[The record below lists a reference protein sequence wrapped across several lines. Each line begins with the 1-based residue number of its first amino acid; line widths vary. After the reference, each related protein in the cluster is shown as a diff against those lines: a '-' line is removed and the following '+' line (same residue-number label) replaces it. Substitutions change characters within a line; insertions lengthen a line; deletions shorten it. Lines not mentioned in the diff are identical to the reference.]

1 MEKHWE
7 YSALN
12 WLRAFSRRSFLHGS
26 GATAAWA
33 LASASSA
40 IANVTHPLRSVPTLE
55 DLASDCIT
63 HGFGDLYSTP
73 ATQNEWGYVKAS
85 KSVTGINAI
94 SFPPF
99 ACCGIPET
107 AWSPGYLTTCELYLD
122 GRLLIV
128 STPQPNETSHIW
140 YPHRIVRQAVTD
152 GLSFTAQTFM
162 PSRQRAVAQSIVVK
176 NLGSQ
181 LRTFTLGFDLR
192 AAVTR
197 KNEAWFVNSPG
208 EADNR
213 VTADLARGCLIF
225 EAQHSKAVSVQG
237 VQPEPHGVR
246 DLRILVFEL
255 TLGPG
260 QSKELR
266 YINAIAGEKA
276 EAVESYQRMQAGFRD
291 LMHQNQDA
299 FTDLIR
305 AAFTPG
311 NSAFSGHLPQL
322 ITDSEPLWNLYYRGF
337 TNLLFARRTSPDSTY
352 GSTYITLGGRVLPTL
367 SFPWDTS
374 LTSLS
379 LALLDPE
386 PLRRL
391 IENWMVQDMHKH
403 LATDYVSGQ
412 AVGPWYAVN
421 DMAILR
427 CAQNYLKVTGNFAWL
442 DTQID
447 GKPVL
452 DHLVSHALYW
462 KQLDKSGYGLAD
474 YGNIENL
481 LEVVST
487 YLHQVAGMNA
497 GNVSGMRFVAA
508 LLYRKG
514 NSTLANRMQ
523 AEACTLATRIN
534 RELYVQGRGY
544 WRCRQPDG
552 SYNEVRHCY
561 DLLTVLDNMAED
573 LSSDQKREMSSFFWS
588 ELHSSLWMRALSAGD
603 ADATWNIRPDHSSIG
618 AYPSWPPLTA
628 KALYKTDTSAE
639 VASWVKQLAKAG
651 NQGPFGQA
659 HFVESVFPP
668 ERGGARK
675 APEDAPYLNDWCCI
689 AAGSFVDMVIDS
701 IFGAELTLYDGIRI
715 NSRLRDFDPKARL
728 VNLRY
733 QGRIFA
739 LSQSGAQQI
748 GSNQ

>member
-1 MEKHWE
+1 MGKRSE

-12 WLRAFSRRSFLHGS
+12 WLRAFSRRSFLKGS

-33 LASASSA
+33 MASSSGA
-40 IANVTHPLRSVPTLE
+40 VADATHRLRSLPTLE
-55 DLASDCIT
+55 DLASDRIT
-63 HGFGDLYSTP
+63 NGFRDLYSTP

-107 AWSPGYLTTCELYLD
+107 TWSPGYLTTCELYLD
-122 GRLLIV
+122 GRLLVV
-128 STPQPNETSHIW
+128 STPQPSETSYTW
-140 YPHRIVRQAVTD
+140 YPHRIVRQAVAN
-152 GLSFTAQTFM
+152 GLSFTTQTFM
-162 PSRQRAVAQSIVVK
+162 PSKQRAVAQSIVVK
-176 NLGSQ
+176 NLGIER
-181 LRTFTLGFDLR
+181 RTFTLEFDLR
-192 AAVTR
+192 AAAT
-197 KNEAWFVNSPG
+197 KKTDAWFVNSPG

-237 VQPEPHGVR
+237 FQPKPNGVR
-246 DLRILVFEL
+246 DLRVLVFGL
-255 TLGPG
+255 TLEPG
-260 QSKELR
+260 ESKELR
-266 YINAIAGEKA
+266 YMNAIAGERA
-276 EAVESYQRMQAGFRD
+276 QAIELYERMQAGFRD
-291 LMHQNQDA
+291 LLSQNEEA
-299 FTDLIR
+299 FTGLIR

-311 NSAFSGHLPQL
+311 NSSFSGHLPQL
-322 ITDSEPLWNLYYRGF
+322 ITDNESLWNLYYRGF
-337 TNLLFARRTSPDSTY
+337 TNLLFARRASPDSAY

-379 LALLDPE
+379 LAMLDPE
-386 PLRRL
+386 ALRRL
-391 IENWMVQDMHKH
+391 MENWMVQDMHKH

-427 CAQNYLKVTGNFAWL
+427 CAQNYLRVTGDFAWL
-442 DTQID
+442 DTKID

-474 YGNIENL
+474 YGNIEDL

-508 LLYRKG
+508 LLDRKG
-514 NSTLANRMQ
+514 NSTLANQMR
-523 AEACTLATRIN
+523 AEAGTLAARIN
-534 RELYVQGRGY
+534 RELYVEGKGY

-573 LSSDQKREMSSFFWS
+573 LSADQKREMSRFFWS

-618 AYPSWPPLTA
+618 AYPSWPPMTA
-628 KALYKTDTSAE
+628 KGLYKTDTSVK
-639 VASWVKQLAKAG
+639 VASWIKQLAKAG

-659 HFVESVFPP
+659 HFVESVFPA
-668 ERGGARK
+668 EHEGARK
-675 APEDAPYLNDWCCI
+675 APEDAPYENDWCCI
-689 AAGSFVDMVIDS
+689 AAGSFMDLVIDS
-701 IFGAELTLYDGIRI
+701 IFGADLTLDKGIRV
-715 NSRLRDFDPKARL
+715 NSRVRDFDPNARL

-733 QGRIFA
+733 QGKSFA
-739 LSQSGAQQI
+739 VSKSGAQQMQ
-748 GSNQ
+748 GNQ